1 VTLQTCVRLWMLIA
15 AACAAS
21 CTGAACGSGRN
32 GAGDAA
38 NTREV
43 RSAAPGDVRRVTDMR
58 GVTITVPA
66 RIARVA
72 TVSDGFVES
81 VMTRLGVIKTL
92 VSIGSASLQDTWSY
106 SYPAADGRG
115 FSIADGMGTM
125 RALHPWLA
133 DLPCASCRGDAI
145 GYETIAAAKPEVVV
159 LRVGDCTIGTTPEI
173 VTRSVDVLTATGA
186 PVVVLRSPADYRG
199 QGTETLRAE
208 IEVLGRLFG
217 NEREAA
223 ALAAELAEAEAMIRG
238 RIPGVPEAERPRVL
252 YLGLASGARSSGG
265 AAFVWGT
272 DTTESWMIE
281 RVLGARNAY
290 RGLGARVLLN
300 AEQILALDPD
310 VIFLPTSAGYH
321 PPRELA
327 EAPYFRDL
335 QRLRA
340 VRERR
345 VYALPW
351 SPMNCARRLEYPLD
365 LLVMAKG
372 AYPDRFRDLAV
383 HEWALT
389 FYQRTYRVDRPQAL
403 MLRRA
408 QWLDWTIEAGF

>member
-1 VTLQTCVRLWMLIA
+1 
-15 AACAAS
+15 
-21 CTGAACGSGRN
+21 
-32 GAGDAA
+32 
-38 NTREV
+38 
-43 RSAAPGDVRRVTDMR
+43 
-58 GVTITVPA
+58 
-66 RIARVA
+66 
-72 TVSDGFVES
+72 
-81 VMTRLGVIKTL
+81 
-92 VSIGSASLQDTWSY
+92 
-106 SYPAADGRG
+106 
-115 FSIADGMGTM
+115 MGTM

-145 GYETIAAAKPEVVV
+145 NYETIAAAKPDVVV
-159 LRVGDCTIGTTPEI
+159 LRVGDCTIGTVPEV
-173 VTRSVDVLTATGA
+173 VTRSVEVLGATGA
-186 PVVVLRSPADYRG
+186 PTVVLRSPADYRG

-208 IEVLGRLFG
+208 IDVLGRLFG
-217 NEREAA
+217 NERDAT
-223 ALAAELAEAEAMIRG
+223 ALADELAEAETMIRG
-238 RIPGVPEAERPRVL
+238 RISGVPETAKPRVL

-290 RGLGARVLLN
+290 RGAGARVLLN

-327 EAPYFRDL
+327 EAPYFREL

-340 VRERR
+340 VREGR

-351 SPMNCARRLEYPLD
+351 SPDNCARRLEYPLD

-372 AYPDRFRDLAV
+372 TFPDRFRDLTV
-383 HEWALT
+383 HEWALA
-389 FYQRTYRVDRPQAL
+389 FYQRTYRVDRSQAL

-408 QWLDWTIEAGF
+408 QWLDWMVDTGF